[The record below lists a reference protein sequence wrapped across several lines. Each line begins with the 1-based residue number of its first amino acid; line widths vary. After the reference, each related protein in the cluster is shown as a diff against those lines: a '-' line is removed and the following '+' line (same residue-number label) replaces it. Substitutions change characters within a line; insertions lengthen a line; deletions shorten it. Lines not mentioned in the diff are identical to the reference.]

1 MSKHLMT
8 LSSWPI
14 ILSKLPVQCEKG
26 NADDDEQEEEDLLKM
41 NILKLLLQIFIIVNI
56 NFQPK
61 LRACNNFLSEFIF
74 LLSLSPHHHP
84 T

>member
-14 ILSKLPVQCEKG
+14 ILSKLPFQCEKG
-26 NADDDEQEEEDLLKM
+26 NADDDEEQEEEDLLKM

-61 LRACNNFLSEFIF
+61 PVTIFYRNLFSFFLIII
-74 LLSLSPHHHP
+74 LPDD
-84 T
+84 